1 MANMLHPFD
10 PSVNKPRPNADG
22 SVSTELTRTVQ
33 IGGQWVNVPSLWW
46 GAGSDVKDFGQM
58 SDDQLAEFAG
68 RYEAQTGQ
76 KFPRFPDLP
85 TAELAAQGRSKA
97 GGGES
102 GGITSQPISPRRVFT
117 IQSPDG
123 RKIKIEA
130 ADQDTALRG
139 AQEWAAANPGSQ
151 APSGP
156 AAEPPAGA
164 KPGSKAYAD
173 WAMSRVKAGL
183 PIPKVTDRPLD
194 FGADTSIVGDINAGY
209 TAALDAVPI
218 LGPKLK
224 EGVMAAKGALYGV
237 SPDQIAAE
245 AAANERANPE
255 AAMVG
260 SVAGTVVPLLAAG
273 GTTLGGR
280 LLGNVGTFGQRLG
293 MSAASGGVISAADT
307 AARGGDAGETVRSLM
322 AGGALGGLVP
332 VLGAGIKAGTKAA
345 APLIDTFTNP
355 VKEAG
360 RRVASAFNRD
370 VAGNPASVMN
380 AADEAVAAAN
390 NIPLAN
396 VDRGGETVRAL
407 ARSVA
412 NQSPESRAMLDKLAS
427 DRFSGQ
433 AGRAANFV
441 KRIAGG
447 NVDDLAY
454 QQGLQDAARLSN
466 APRYRAAFDAPQAKA
481 VWTQDLQELMQSVD
495 FMKAVRG
502 AEKRGTN
509 RAAIAGFRAVKNPF
523 TFTAGGK
530 ATFRVMPDGSR
541 ALPSLEFWNQVK
553 INLDDMIGAAQRK
566 GENALASELVQMKQ
580 KLVGSLDAAVP
591 QYKAARAGAAAFF
604 GAEDALDA
612 GKMFANATRQLPEA
626 KQAFAALNAAE
637 QKAFRVGYASELV
650 DKIKDARF
658 RANVIDQA
666 FGSPAKR
673 EMFET
678 VFGKVDADK
687 LEAYVRAEDLADK
700 LRGAL
705 GNSTTA
711 RQLAEMGLGG
721 IAGYGFS
728 GGDLKAAF
736 TGAVAAPAAR
746 YMAKRADAKV
756 MEEIAKLLTS
766 GDPAAIQKVI
776 ANASLSP
783 KWLDSLRALER
794 VAPNA
799 AVPLAATREQPAL
812 AMAR

>member
-1 MANMLHPFD
+1 MP
-10 PSVNKPRPNADG
+10 
-22 SVSTELTRTVQ
+22 
-33 IGGQWVNVPSLWW
+33 
-46 GAGSDVKDFGQM
+46 
-58 SDDQLAEFAG
+58 
-68 RYEAQTGQ
+68 
-76 KFPRFPDLP
+76 
-85 TAELAAQGRSKA
+85 
-97 GGGES
+97 
-102 GGITSQPISPRRVFT
+102 VFT

-139 AQEWAAANPGSQ
+139 AQEWAAANPVAQ
-151 APSGP
+151 AGPS
-156 AAEPPAGA
+156 AEPPPGA

-173 WAMSRVKAGL
+173 WALSRVKAGL

-194 FGADTSIVGDINAGY
+194 FGADTSVVGDINAGY

-273 GTTLGGR
+273 GTTLGGK
-280 LLGNVGTFGQRLG
+280 LLGNVGSFGQRVG
-293 MSAASGGVISAADT
+293 MSMASGGAISAADA
-307 AARGGDAGETVRSLM
+307 AARGGNLADVGRAGLT
-322 AGGALGGLVP
+322 GGALGAAIP
-332 VLGAGIKAGTKAA
+332 IAGGVIKAGARAA
-345 APLIDTFTNP
+345 APYVNTAFSP
-355 VKEAG
+355 VVEAG

-370 VAGNPASVMN
+370 ATGNPASVMN

-433 AGRAANFV
+433 ANRAADFV

-447 NVDDLAY
+447 NVDDLGY
-454 QQGLQDAARLSN
+454 QQGLKDAARLSN
-466 APRYRAAFDAPQAKA
+466 APRYKAAFDAPQAKA
-481 VWTQDLQELMQSVD
+481 VWSQDIADLMQSD
-495 FMKAVRG
+495 SFRSAVNA
-502 AEKRGTN
+502 AESRGTN
-509 RAAIAGFRAVKNPF
+509 RAAIAGFKAVKNPF
-523 TFTAGGK
+523 QFMPNGSY
-530 ATFRVMPDGSR
+530 TFRVNKNGSR

-580 KLVGSLDAAVP
+580 KLVSSLDAAVP
-591 QYKAARAGAAAFF
+591 QYKTARAGAAAFF
-604 GAEDALDA
+604 GATDALDA
-612 GKMFANATRQLPEA
+612 GKMFANATRQVPEA
-626 KQAFAALNAAE
+626 KQAFAAFNAAE
-637 QKAFRVGYASELV
+637 QKAFRVGYASEIV

-673 EMFET
+673 ELFET
-678 VFGKVDADK
+678 VFGKAK
-687 LEAYVRAEDLADK
+687 SAELEAYVRVEDLADK

-746 YMAKRADAKV
+746 YIAKRADARV

-766 GDPAAIQKVI
+766 NDPKALQRVI
-776 ANASLSP
+776 ASATVSP
-783 KWLDSLRALER
+783 KWMDALRALER

-799 AVPLAATREQPAL
+799 AIPLGATREGQGSIKIISMTPHQGAY
-812 AMAR
+812 